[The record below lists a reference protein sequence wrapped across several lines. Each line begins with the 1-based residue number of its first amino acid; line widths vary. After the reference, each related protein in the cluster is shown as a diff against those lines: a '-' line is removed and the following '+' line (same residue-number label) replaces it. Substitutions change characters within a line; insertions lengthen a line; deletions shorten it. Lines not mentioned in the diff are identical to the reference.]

1 MTLPRA
7 NRRLISWAAIGL
19 LTLAWIGLLLG
30 TLPMLAQGGEQDEA
44 PATPDKPAGEAVYQ
58 GMVDLEWKDTPEAES
73 YEVQIFQNEWF
84 TLPGKSIEIAF
95 YGAGAIV
102 RNLDPEDLYYF
113 RVRARNSAGSSEWS
127 DYLQLPGTSTQDWDD
142 VPEPTSSP
150 ATGAPAISGIAQV
163 GEDLTAST
171 LAIEDENGLDRVKF
185 SYQWASSDGN
195 TEMDIEGATESAHTL
210 TTADEGKTIRVRVT
224 FTDRGGHAESLTS
237 AETEAVTNNDS
248 ASNTPATGLPTISG
262 TAQVGETLTADT
274 SGIDDADG
282 LDNVAFSYQWIASD
296 ADTAGATG
304 DSYTLVEADVGKTL
318 RVRVTFT
325 DRGGYAESL
334 TSEATQAVTNN
345 DSVSNTPATGL
356 PTISGTAQV
365 GETLTADT
373 SGIDDADGLD
383 NVAFSY
389 QWIAS
394 DADTAGATG
403 DSYTLVE
410 ADVGKTLRVR
420 VTFTDRG
427 GYAESL
433 TSEATAAVAAAPTPL
448 TAGFEDVPESHS
460 GEDAFTFRIAF
471 SEPISISYKT
481 LRDHSLEVTNGS
493 VTKVK
498 RVNGSSDLWEITVD
512 PDSDGDVTITL
523 PVTDDCTAQGA
534 VCTGDGTKLSNRL
547 ELTVPQEED
556 RNSPATG
563 APTISGTARVG
574 EELTAD
580 TSGIA
585 DADGL
590 DHATFGYQWLADDAD
605 IAGATGSSYTLVDAD
620 GGKTIK
626 VRVSFTDDGDNEESL
641 TSEATARTNSPSTGQ
656 PTISGTA
663 QVGETL
669 TAHTSGINDADGL
682 DNATFS
688 YQWLA
693 DDADIAGATGSSYTL
708 VAADEGKTIK
718 VRVSFTDDDG
728 NEETLT
734 GATATSLP
742 LPAPEDPPNIVLIFV
757 DDLGYKDVSFNGAT
771 EIQTTNIDRLANEGI
786 VFNSGYV
793 TYPTCSPSRAG
804 LLTGRYQSRFGL
816 EGNLAYM
823 PFDKGLGMPLEETT
837 FPTYLQ
843 EAGYRTGIVGKWQLG
858 AAHHFTPLKRGF
870 DYFFG
875 FLGGGHDYWNID
887 ASNPGSEYSVPLVE
901 NKSTA
906 TFTGYLT
913 DALTN
918 KAIEFM
924 EEEQDDPFFLYLAYN
939 APHDPYQAPSELVQ
953 KYRNI
958 GDSDRR
964 TYLAMVDSLDQNVG
978 RVLEALEQ
986 SDQRDNTIVFFLSD
1000 NGGTQA
1006 GDNGPLRGGKGKF
1019 YEGGI
1024 RVPFVASWPARW
1036 PQGETYEPMVIS
1048 LDIAATAL
1056 EMAGATVTDDT
1067 RPLDGVNLDPFL
1079 RGEEVAP
1086 PHEALFWR
1094 HWRTGGYA
1102 VRSGNMK
1109 LVKERT
1115 GEPMLFDLD
1124 DDIGETRDLL
1134 TSDAETASELASL
1147 WNEWNLDNSSG
1158 SLFYGIGEYKDRLRE
1173 FTEEYAA
1180 SKLKAADEAP
1190 LHQIEEFT
1198 SGE

>member
-1 MTLPRA
+1 MTLTARYGLPILLA
-7 NRRLISWAAIGL
+7 VIGL
-19 LTLAWIGLLLG
+19 LTLAWIGLLFG
-30 TLPMLAQGGEQDEA
+30 TLPMLAQGGEPDKA
-44 PATPDKPAGEAVYQ
+44 PATPDMPTGKAIYL
-58 GMVDLEWKDTPEAES
+58 GMVDLEWEEVPGAES
-73 YEVQIFQNEWF
+73 YDVQLFYNGWF
-84 TLPGKSIEIAF
+84 TLPSGGIEIAF
-95 YGAGAIV
+95 YGSGAII
-102 RNLDPEDLYYF
+102 RNLIPERRAWEF
-113 RVRARNSAGSSEWS
+113 RVRAVNSAGASEWS
-127 DYLQLPGTSTQDWDD
+127 DYFYLGGITPADWNG
-142 VPEPTSSP
+142 VPEPTNSP
-150 ATGAPAISGIAQV
+150 ATGAPTITGSAKV
-163 GEDLTAST
+163 GDVLTAST

-185 SYQWASSDGN
+185 SYQWTSSDGN
-195 TEMDIEGATESAHTL
+195 TDTEIEGATESAYTL
-210 TTADEGKTIRVRVT
+210 TTTDEGKTIKVRVT
-224 FTDRGGHAESLTS
+224 FTDRGGYGESLTS
-237 AETEAVTNNDS
+237 AETQAVTDNDS
-248 ASNTPATGLPTISG
+248 ASNIPATGLPTISGTAQVGKTLTVDTSSIDDDDGLTNVSFSYQWLSSDVNIDTDISGATGDTYTPVAADKGKAIKVRVSFTDGASNVETLTSEATAAVAAKPNTPATGKPAISGTARVGETLRADASGIDDADGLTNVSFSYQWLSSTVTTDTDIAGATGDSYTLVAADEDKAIKVRVSFIDERNFLESLTSEATATVVTPLTAEFQDAPDKHAGTGAFTFRIAFSEPISISYKTLRDDSLDVTNGSATKAERVNGQSDLWEITVKPDSGADVTVVLPVTGDCESDGAVCTSDGTKLSNRSELTVPGPAAANTPATGLPTISG
-262 TAQVGETLTADT
+262 TAQVGETLTAST
-274 SGIDDADG
+274 SDIDDADG
-282 LDNVAFSYQWIASD
+282 MS
-296 ADTAGATG
+296 
-304 DSYTLVEADVGKTL
+304 
-318 RVRVTFT
+318 
-325 DRGGYAESL
+325 
-334 TSEATQAVTNN
+334 
-345 DSVSNTPATGL
+345 
-356 PTISGTAQV
+356 
-365 GETLTADT
+365 
-373 SGIDDADGLD
+373 
-383 NVAFSY
+383 
-389 QWIAS
+389 
-394 DADTAGATG
+394 
-403 DSYTLVE
+403 
-410 ADVGKTLRVR
+410 
-420 VTFTDRG
+420 
-427 GYAESL
+427 
-433 TSEATAAVAAAPTPL
+433 
-448 TAGFEDVPESHS
+448 
-460 GEDAFTFRIAF
+460 
-471 SEPISISYKT
+471 
-481 LRDHSLEVTNGS
+481 
-493 VTKVK
+493 
-498 RVNGSSDLWEITVD
+498 
-512 PDSDGDVTITL
+512 
-523 PVTDDCTAQGA
+523 GA
-534 VCTGDGTKLSNRL
+534 VFS
-547 ELTVPQEED
+547 
-556 RNSPATG
+556 
-563 APTISGTARVG
+563 
-574 EELTAD
+574 
-580 TSGIA
+580 
-585 DADGL
+585 
-590 DHATFGYQWLADDAD
+590 YQWLADGVD
-605 IAGATGSSYTLVDAD
+605 IAGATSDTYTLVAAD

-626 VRVSFTDDGDNEESL
+626 VRVIFTDN
-641 TSEATARTNSPSTGQ
+641 
-656 PTISGTA
+656 
-663 QVGETL
+663 
-669 TAHTSGINDADGL
+669 AD
-682 DNATFS
+682 
-688 YQWLA
+688 
-693 DDADIAGATGSSYTL
+693 
-708 VAADEGKTIK
+708 
-718 VRVSFTDDDG
+718 

-734 GATATSLP
+734 SAAAATLLP

-843 EAGYRTGIVGKWQLG
+843 EAGYRTGIIGKWQLG

-887 ASNPGSEYSVPLVE
+887 ASNPGTEYSVPLVE

-913 DALTN
+913 NALTG
-918 KAIEFM
+918 KAIEFIK
-924 EEEQDDPFFLYLAYN
+924 EEQDAPFFLYLAYN

-958 GDSDRR
+958 GDRDRR

-1000 NGGTQA
+1000 NGGLQP
-1006 GDNGPLRGGKGKF
+1006 GDNGPLLGDKGKF

-1079 RGEEVAP
+1079 RGEKVAP

-1094 HWRTGGYA
+1094 HWRTSGYA

-1134 TSDAETASELASL
+1134 ASDAETASELALL
-1147 WNEWNLDNSSG
+1147 WNEWNLDNYSG

-1180 SKLKAADEAP
+1180 SKKKAAEEVP

-1198 SGE
+1198 SEE

>member
-1 MTLPRA
+1 MTLPRT

-19 LTLAWIGLLLG
+19 LTLAWIGLLSG
-30 TLPMLAQGGEQDEA
+30 TLPMLAQGGEPSEA

-58 GMVDLEWKDTPEAES
+58 GIVDLEWKDMPEAES

-84 TLPGKSIEIAF
+84 TLPGKSVEIAF

-150 ATGAPAISGIAQV
+150 ATGAPAISGSAQV
-163 GEDLTAST
+163 GEVLTAST
-171 LAIEDENGLDRVKF
+171 LAIEDKNGLDRVKF
-185 SYQWASSDGN
+185 SYQWTSSDGN
-195 TEMDIEGATESAHTL
+195 TETDIEGATESAYTL
-210 TTADEGKTIRVRVT
+210 TTADEGKTIKVRVT
-224 FTDRGGHAESLTS
+224 FTDRGGYAESLTS
-237 AETEAVTNNDS
+237 AETEAVTNDDS

-296 ADTAGATG
+296 ADTAGATA
-304 DSYTLVEADVGKTL
+304 DSYTLVEADVGKTIK
-318 RVRVTFT
+318 VRVTFT

-334 TSEATQAVTNN
+334 
-345 DSVSNTPATGL
+345 
-356 PTISGTAQV
+356 ISA
-365 GETLTADT
+365 ET
-373 SGIDDADGLD
+373 
-383 NVAFSY
+383 
-389 QWIAS
+389 
-394 DADTAGATG
+394 
-403 DSYTLVE
+403 E
-410 ADVGKTLRVR
+410 
-420 VTFTDRG
+420 
-427 GYAESL
+427 
-433 TSEATAAVAAAPTPL
+433 AVAAAPTPL
-448 TAGFEDVPESHS
+448 TAGFKNAPESQS
-460 GEDAFTFRIAF
+460 GEDAFTFRIIF

-556 RNSPATG
+556 QNSPATG
-563 APTISGTARVG
+563 APTISGTAWVG
-574 EELTAD
+574 EKLTAD

-585 DADGL
+585 
-590 DHATFGYQWLADDAD
+590 
-605 IAGATGSSYTLVDAD
+605 
-620 GGKTIK
+620 
-626 VRVSFTDDGDNEESL
+626 
-641 TSEATARTNSPSTGQ
+641 
-656 PTISGTA
+656 
-663 QVGETL
+663 
-669 TAHTSGINDADGL
+669 DADGL

-708 VAADEGKTIK
+708 VAADQGKTIK
-718 VRVSFTDDDG
+718 VRVSFRDDAS

-734 GATATSLP
+734 SAATATSLP
-742 LPAPEDPPNIVLIFV
+742 LPTPEDPPNIVLIFV

-771 EIQTTNIDRLANEGI
+771 EIQTTNIDRLAKEGI

-837 FPTYLQ
+837 FPTYLR
-843 EAGYRTGIVGKWQLG
+843 EAGYRTGIIGKWQLG

-875 FLGGGHDYWNID
+875 FLGGGHDYWKID
-887 ASNPGSEYSVPLVE
+887 ASNPGSEYSIPLVE

-913 DALTN
+913 DALTD

-924 EEEQDDPFFLYLAYN
+924 EEEQDAPFFLYLAYN
-939 APHDPYQAPSELVQ
+939 APHDPFQAPSELVE

-958 GDSDRR
+958 SDRDRR

-978 RVLEALEQ
+978 RVLESLER

-1000 NGGTQA
+1000 NGGPQP

-1024 RVPFVASWPARW
+1024 RVPFVASWPAGW

-1048 LDIAATAL
+1048 LDIAATVL

-1086 PHEALFWR
+1086 PHKALFWR
-1094 HWRTGGYA
+1094 HWRTSGYA

-1134 TSDAETASELASL
+1134 AGDAETASELASL
-1147 WNEWNLDNSSG
+1147 WNEWNLDNYSG

-1173 FTEEYAA
+1173 FAEEYAA
-1180 SKLKAADEAP
+1180 SKQKAADEAP

-1198 SGE
+1198 SEE

>member
-1 MTLPRA
+1 MTPTARA
-7 NRRLISWAAIGL
+7 GLAILLAAIGL
-19 LTLAWIGLLLG
+19 LTLAWIGLLSG
-30 TLPMLAQGGEQDEA
+30 TLPMLAQGGEPSEA

-58 GMVDLEWKDTPEAES
+58 GIVDLEWKDMLEAES

-163 GEDLTAST
+163 GEELTAST

-195 TEMDIEGATESAHTL
+195 TEMDIEGATESAYTP
-210 TTADEGKTIRVRVT
+210 TTADEGKTIKVRVA
-224 FTDRGGHAESLTS
+224 FTDRGGYAESLTS

-282 LDNVAFSYQWIASD
+282 LDNVAFSYQWIASADGVD

-304 DSYTLVEADVGKTL
+304 DSYTLVEADKGKTIK
-318 RVRVTFT
+318 VRVTFT

-334 TSEATQAVTNN
+334 TSAETEAVTKN
-345 DSVSNTPATGL
+345 DSASNTPATGL

-394 DADTAGATG
+394 ADGVDADTAGATG

-410 ADVGKTLRVR
+410 ADKGKTIKVR
-420 VTFTDRG
+420 VTFTDDSSNE
-427 GYAESL
+427 ESL
-433 TSEATAAVAAAPTPL
+433 TSEAMAAVAAAPTPL
-448 TAGFEDVPESHS
+448 TAGFKDAPEGHS

-493 VTKVK
+493 VTIVK
-498 RVNGSSDLWEITVD
+498 RVNGNSDLWEITVD

-523 PVTDDCTAQGA
+523 PVTNDCTAQGA

-556 RNSPATG
+556 QNSPATG
-563 APTISGTARVG
+563 APTISGTA
-574 EELTAD
+574 
-580 TSGIA
+580 
-585 DADGL
+585 
-590 DHATFGYQWLADDAD
+590 
-605 IAGATGSSYTLVDAD
+605 
-620 GGKTIK
+620 
-626 VRVSFTDDGDNEESL
+626 
-641 TSEATARTNSPSTGQ
+641 
-656 PTISGTA
+656 
-663 QVGETL
+663 QVGGTL
-669 TAHTSGINDADGL
+669 TVHTSGINDADGL

-693 DDADIAGATGSSYTL
+693 DGADIAGATGGSYTL
-708 VAADEGKTIK
+708 VAADGGKAIK
-718 VRVSFTDDDG
+718 VRVNFTDDAG

-734 GATATSLP
+734 SATATSLP

-771 EIQTTNIDRLANEGI
+771 EIQTTNIDRLAKEGI

-823 PFDKGLGMPLEETT
+823 PFDKGLGMSLEETT

-843 EAGYRTGIVGKWQLG
+843 EAGYRTGIIGKWQLG

-887 ASNPGSEYSVPLVE
+887 ASNPGSEYSVPLIE

-913 DALTN
+913 DALTD

-924 EEEQDDPFFLYLAYN
+924 EEEQDAPFFLYLAYN
-939 APHDPYQAPSELVQ
+939 APHDPYQAPSNLVE
-953 KYRNI
+953 KYQNI
-958 GDSDRR
+958 SDRDRR

-1000 NGGTQA
+1000 NGGPPP
-1006 GDNGPLRGGKGKF
+1006 GDNGPLSGGKGKF

-1048 LDIAATAL
+1048 LDIAATVL

-1079 RGEEVAP
+1079 RGEEAAP

-1094 HWRTGGYA
+1094 HWRTSGYA
-1102 VRSGNMK
+1102 VRWGNMK

-1134 TSDAETASELASL
+1134 AGDAETASELASL

-1173 FTEEYAA
+1173 FAEEYAA
-1180 SKLKAADEAP
+1180 SKQKAADDAP
-1190 LHQIEEFT
+1190 LYQIEEFT
-1198 SGE
+1198 SEE

>member
-1 MTLPRA
+1 
-7 NRRLISWAAIGL
+7 
-19 LTLAWIGLLLG
+19 
-30 TLPMLAQGGEQDEA
+30 
-44 PATPDKPAGEAVYQ
+44 
-58 GMVDLEWKDTPEAES
+58 
-73 YEVQIFQNEWF
+73 
-84 TLPGKSIEIAF
+84 
-95 YGAGAIV
+95 
-102 RNLDPEDLYYF
+102 
-113 RVRARNSAGSSEWS
+113 
-127 DYLQLPGTSTQDWDD
+127 
-142 VPEPTSSP
+142 
-150 ATGAPAISGIAQV
+150 
-163 GEDLTAST
+163 
-171 LAIEDENGLDRVKF
+171 
-185 SYQWASSDGN
+185 
-195 TEMDIEGATESAHTL
+195 MDIEGATESAYTL
-210 TTADEGKTIRVRVT
+210 TTADEGKTIKVRVT
-224 FTDRGGHAESLTS
+224 FTDRGGYAESLTS

-262 TAQVGETLTADT
+262 TAQVVETLTADT

-304 DSYTLVEADVGKTL
+304 DSYTLVEADVGKTIKVL
-318 RVRVTFT
+318 
-325 DRGGYAESL
+325 
-334 TSEATQAVTNN
+334 
-345 DSVSNTPATGL
+345 
-356 PTISGTAQV
+356 
-365 GETLTADT
+365 
-373 SGIDDADGLD
+373 
-383 NVAFSY
+383 
-389 QWIAS
+389 
-394 DADTAGATG
+394 
-403 DSYTLVE
+403 
-410 ADVGKTLRVR
+410 

-433 TSEATAAVAAAPTPL
+433 TSEATAEVVAAPTPL
-448 TAGFEDVPESHS
+448 TAGFKNAPESHS

-556 RNSPATG
+556 QNSPATG

-574 EELTAD
+574 EKLTAD
-580 TSGIA
+580 SSGIA

-590 DHATFGYQWLADDAD
+590 D
-605 IAGATGSSYTLVDAD
+605 
-620 GGKTIK
+620 
-626 VRVSFTDDGDNEESL
+626 
-641 TSEATARTNSPSTGQ
+641 
-656 PTISGTA
+656 
-663 QVGETL
+663 
-669 TAHTSGINDADGL
+669 
-682 DNATFS
+682 NATLI

-708 VAADEGKTIK
+708 VAADGSKTIK
-718 VRVSFTDDDG
+718 VRVSFTDDAG
-728 NEETLT
+728 NEESLT
-734 GATATSLP
+734 SEAATSLP

-771 EIQTTNIDRLANEGI
+771 EIQTTNIDRLAKEGI

-837 FPTYLQ
+837 FPTYLR
-843 EAGYRTGIVGKWQLG
+843 EAGYRTGIIGKWQLG

-913 DALTN
+913 DALTD

-958 GDSDRR
+958 SDRDRR

-978 RVLEALEQ
+978 R
-986 SDQRDNTIVFFLSD
+986 
-1000 NGGTQA
+1000 
-1006 GDNGPLRGGKGKF
+1006 GPKAPPQPLGERGG
-1019 YEGGI
+1019 
-1024 RVPFVASWPARW
+1024 APA
-1036 PQGETYEPMVIS
+1036 P
-1048 LDIAATAL
+1048 
-1056 EMAGATVTDDT
+1056 
-1067 RPLDGVNLDPFL
+1067 
-1079 RGEEVAP
+1079 
-1086 PHEALFWR
+1086 
-1094 HWRTGGYA
+1094 RTM
-1102 VRSGNMK
+1102 RS
-1109 LVKERT
+1109 R
-1115 GEPMLFDLD
+1115 
-1124 DDIGETRDLL
+1124 RR
-1134 TSDAETASELASL
+1134 S
-1147 WNEWNLDNSSG
+1147 
-1158 SLFYGIGEYKDRLRE
+1158 R
-1173 FTEEYAA
+1173 
-1180 SKLKAADEAP
+1180 
-1190 LHQIEEFT
+1190 
-1198 SGE
+1198 

>member
-19 LTLAWIGLLLG
+19 LTLAWIGLLFG

-58 GMVDLEWKDTPEAES
+58 GIVDLEWKAMPEAES

-142 VPEPTSSP
+142 VREPTSSP

-171 LAIEDENGLDRVKF
+171 LPIEDENGLDRVKF

-195 TEMDIEGATESAHTL
+195 TEMDIEGATESAYTL
-210 TTADEGKTIRVRVT
+210 TTADEGKTIKVRVTFTDRGGYAESLTSEATAVVTNNDSVSNTPATGLPTISGTAQVGETLTADTSGIDDADGLDNVTFSYQWIASDADTAGATGDSYTLVEADVGKTIRVRVT
-224 FTDRGGHAESLTS
+224 FTDRGGYAESLTS

-282 LDNVAFSYQWIASD
+282 LDNVTFSYQWIASD

-304 DSYTLVEADVGKTL
+304 DSYTLVEADVGKT
-318 RVRVTFT
+318 
-325 DRGGYAESL
+325 
-334 TSEATQAVTNN
+334 
-345 DSVSNTPATGL
+345 
-356 PTISGTAQV
+356 I
-365 GETLTADT
+365 
-373 SGIDDADGLD
+373 
-383 NVAFSY
+383 
-389 QWIAS
+389 
-394 DADTAGATG
+394 
-403 DSYTLVE
+403 
-410 ADVGKTLRVR
+410 RVR

-433 TSEATAAVAAAPTPL
+433 TSEATAAIAAAPTPL

-534 VCTGDGTKLSNRL
+534 VCTGDETKLSNRL

-556 RNSPATG
+556 QNSPATG

-590 DHATFGYQWLADDAD
+590 D
-605 IAGATGSSYTLVDAD
+605 
-620 GGKTIK
+620 
-626 VRVSFTDDGDNEESL
+626 
-641 TSEATARTNSPSTGQ
+641 
-656 PTISGTA
+656 
-663 QVGETL
+663 
-669 TAHTSGINDADGL
+669 
-682 DNATFS
+682 NATFS

-693 DDADIAGATGSSYTL
+693 DDADIAGATGGSYTL
-708 VAADEGKTIK
+708 VADDEDKTIK
-718 VRVSFTDDDG
+718 VRVSFTDDAG

-734 GATATSLP
+734 SATATSLP

-786 VFNSGYV
+786 VFNNGYV

-978 RVLEALEQ
+978 RVLKALEQ

-1079 RGEEVAP
+1079 RGEEVDP

-1134 TSDAETASELASL
+1134 ASDAETASELASL